1 MSVSF
6 NVFDMSLIL
15 NLIILLVAFYILAVI
30 CDRYFVKSLEVLAE
44 KLKMNS
50 EVAGATLMA
59 VGSSA
64 PELFTSLFAV
74 FKSSESLSLGA
85 GTIVG
90 SALFNI
96 LVIIGV
102 SALYMTNKQ
111 KLAWQPVIRDMV
123 FYSFAIGLLLLF
135 FWDGKILL
143 WEGITLV
150 LVYVI
155 YVFVVKN
162 WAKWLNYQVPDF
174 DEEFDVDENK
184 EDGFVT
190 KVFSRIL
197 DLFIPNPEKN
207 YLISFVISIILI
219 AVTSYFMV
227 ESAVLV
233 ATILNIPK
241 AIIGLTV
248 LALGTSVPD
257 LISSVIVAK
266 KGKADMAVSNAV
278 GSNVFD
284 IFIGLGL
291 IYVVYF
297 LIINRSATFVPID
310 THNLI
315 SGVLLLFG
323 TVIALVILLMMQKW
337 KLGRY
342 SGFFLIS
349 LYALYLG
356 YNLYNIYS

>member
-1 MSVSF
+1 M
-6 NVFDMSLIL
+6 DLIVQL
-15 NLIILLVAFYILAVI
+15 VILLITFYILAIV
-30 CDRYFVKSLEVLAE
+30 CDKYFVKSLEIIAQR
-44 KLKMNS
+44 LKMNS

-123 FYSFAIGLLLLF
+123 FYSFAIALLLFF
-135 FWDGKILL
+135 FWDGKIYL
-143 WEGITLV
+143 WEGIILV
-150 LVYVI
+150 SVYAV

-162 WAKWLNYQVPDF
+162 WAKWLNYEVTEF

-184 EDGFVT
+184 EDSFIT
-190 KVFSRIL
+190 KIFCTITNVI
-197 DLFIPNPEKN
+197 IPNPEKN
-207 YLISFVISIILI
+207 YIVAFVMSIVVI
-219 AVTSYFMV
+219 AVTSFFMV
-227 ESAVLV
+227 ESAVDV
-233 ATILNIPK
+233 ATILGIPG
-241 AIIGLTV
+241 AIVGLTI
-248 LALGTSVPD
+248 LAMGTSVPD
-257 LISSVIVAK
+257 LISSIIVAK

-284 IFIGLGL
+284 IFIGLGF
-291 IYVVYF
+291 IYVLYF
-297 LIINRSATFVPID
+297 LVINPDATSVPID
-310 THNLI
+310 TNNLI

-323 TVIALVILLMMQKW
+323 TVIALIILLMMQKW
-337 KLGRY
+337 KLGRF
-342 SGFFLIS
+342 SGLFLIF
-349 LYALYLG
+349 LYIMYVM
-356 YNLYNIYS
+356 YNIYMVYK

>member
-1 MSVSF
+1 
-6 NVFDMSLIL
+6 MSLIIH
-15 NLIILLVAFYILAVI
+15 LIILLATFYVLAII
-30 CDRYFVKSLEVLAE
+30 CDKYFVKSLEVLAE

-50 EVAGATLMA
+50 EMAGATLMA

-74 FKSSESLSLGA
+74 FKSTESLSLGA

-123 FYSFAIGLLLLF
+123 FYSFAIGLLLFF
-135 FWDGKILL
+135 FWDGQMFL
-143 WEGITLV
+143 WEGIVLV
-150 LVYVI
+150 LVYGV

-162 WAKWLNYQVPDF
+162 WAKWLKYEVPEF
-174 DEEFDVDENK
+174 DEEFDVDEDK

-190 KVFSRIL
+190 KVFCKVTDII
-197 DLFIPNPEKN
+197 IPDPEKN
-207 YLISFVISIILI
+207 YFLSFVVSIVLI
-219 AVTSYFMV
+219 AISSYFMV
-227 ESAVLV
+227 ESAVEV
-233 ATILNIPK
+233 ATILNIPG

-257 LISSVIVAK
+257 LISSIIVAK
-266 KGKADMAVSNAV
+266 KGKADMAISNAV

-291 IYVVYF
+291 IYVIYF
-297 LIINRSATFVPID
+297 LFINPEATSIIIKTD
-310 THNLI
+310 NLI
-315 SGVLLLFG
+315 SGIFLLFG
-323 TVIALVILLMMQKW
+323 TVVALIMLLMMQKW

-349 LYALYLG
+349 LYVLYLG
-356 YNLYNIYS
+356 YNLYNIYA

>member
-1 MSVSF
+1 MI
-6 NVFDMSLIL
+6 LIVH
-15 NLIILLVAFYILAVI
+15 IVILLTTFYVLAII
-30 CDRYFVKSLEVLAE
+30 CDKYFVKSLEVLAE

-74 FKSSESLSLGA
+74 FKSTESLSLGA

-96 LVIIGV
+96 LVIIGI
-102 SALYMTNKQ
+102 SSFYMTNKQ

-135 FWDGKILL
+135 FLDGKIFL
-143 WEGITLV
+143 WEALILV
-150 LVYVI
+150 SIYGI

-162 WAKWLNYQVPDF
+162 WAKWLKYEVPEF

-184 EDGFVT
+184 KDSFVT
-190 KVFSRIL
+190 RMFCSIANII
-197 DLFIPNPEKN
+197 IPNPEKK
-207 YLISFVISIILI
+207 YISSFLISIVII
-219 AVTSYFMV
+219 ALTSYFMV
-227 ESAVLV
+227 ESAVHV
-233 ATILNIPK
+233 ATILNIPG
-241 AIIGLTV
+241 AIIGLTI
-248 LALGTSVPD
+248 LAMGTSVPD
-257 LISSVIVAK
+257 LISSIIVAK

-284 IFIGLGL
+284 IFIGLGF

-297 LIINRSATFVPID
+297 LIINPEATSVAID
-310 THNLI
+310 TNNLM
-315 SGVLLLFG
+315 SGIFLLFG
-323 TVIALVILLMMQKW
+323 TVVALILLLMMQKW
-337 KLGRY
+337 KLGKY

-349 LYALYLG
+349 MYIVYIG
-356 YNLYNIYS
+356 YNLYAVYK